1 MICTPLV
8 LDIINLLLEQS
19 EPNTG
24 GAEHSGERELQKK
37 YRAEAEHGAGVREA
51 ETERVRGL

>member
-19 EPNTG
+19 EPNMG
-24 GAEHSGERELQKK
+24 GAEHSGERVLQKI
-37 YRAEAEHGAGVREA
+37 
-51 ETERVRGL
+51 